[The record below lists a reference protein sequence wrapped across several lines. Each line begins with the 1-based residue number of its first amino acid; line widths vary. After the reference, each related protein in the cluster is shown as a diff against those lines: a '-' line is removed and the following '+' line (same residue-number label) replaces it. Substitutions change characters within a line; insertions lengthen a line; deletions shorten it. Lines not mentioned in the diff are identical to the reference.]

1 MRSLKIRKSAV
12 PMAVSGVFII
22 LLLLSDVSYY
32 LRITPTGLF
41 PGIVKTAFYAIVL
54 LCGVWSFARK
64 RIAVDSA
71 ILLFLCFT
79 SVTLISTALGVPT
92 DIAVWRQLIHLTF
105 FAASFV
111 VSYVATDAVGIWH
124 CQRFLKF
131 PFWLFSAL
139 YCFAALRIGIST
151 QNAVYYLI
159 VFLPILSF
167 FKRPLLRGVLSVF
180 LVLLTLLSNKR
191 TMLVAVVAYFLVF
204 ELLSNR
210 RITKVKFICKSIL
223 YTGGCIGLYF
233 VFPIII
239 QALDITVFKELELSH
254 ILEDGGSNRFYIYG
268 MLWVQQMR
276 GSFTHWMIGDGY
288 NAVLFSGICRDGIL
302 GAYVSAHNDYLEV
315 LYDYGVVGLSLYLAF
330 LGVMLKR
337 GLTMVRAER
346 TYGYA
351 FVGSVV
357 MVFIISLSSHL
368 IIYLNYYV
376 IFFLFWGMC
385 LADHNIRR
393 KHYAEREGG
402 GSR

>member
-1 MRSLKIRKSAV
+1 MRSLKIRKSV
-12 PMAVSGVFII
+12 IPMAVSGIFIT
-22 LLLLSDVSYY
+22 LLLLSDVCYY
-32 LRITPTGLF
+32 LRITPKGLF
-41 PGIVKTAFYAIVL
+41 SGIAKTTFYAMVL
-54 LCGVWSFARK
+54 LCGAWSFVRK
-64 RIAVDSA
+64 RIAVDST

-79 SVTLISTALGVPT
+79 TATLISTALGVPT

-111 VSYVATDAVGIWH
+111 VSCIATDAVGIWH
-124 CQRFLKF
+124 CQRFLKL

-139 YCFAALRIGIST
+139 YCFAALEIGIST

-159 VFLPILSF
+159 VFLPVLSF
-167 FKRPLLRGVLSVF
+167 FKSPLLRQVLSVF

-191 TMLVAVVAYFLVF
+191 TMLVAVVAYFLVL

-210 RITKVKFICKSIL
+210 RITKGKFICKCIL

-233 VFPIII
+233 VFPTIV
-239 QALDITVFKELELSH
+239 QALDITVFNELKVSH

-268 MLWVQQMR
+268 MLWKQQMR
-276 GSFTHWMIGDGY
+276 GSLTHWLIGDGY
-288 NAVLFSGICRDGIL
+288 NAVLFSGICRDGML

-315 LYDYGVVGLSLYLAF
+315 LYDYGIVGLSLYLAF
-330 LGVMLKR
+330 LGLMLKR
-337 GLTMVRAER
+337 GLAMVRDER

-385 LADHNIRR
+385 LADHNAKR
-393 KHYAEREGG
+393 KDYAESEGG